1 MFEPRIK
8 RSCLVVSLTS
18 MFLFGV
24 FLLSS
29 CARINQAI
37 HKDQGGEVTAGATS
51 GKAAVVQQ
59 GTSYAFPDV
68 PVPIEL
74 KKVEDKTLT
83 ISTPGFHGG
92 IVVLKGRVT
101 PDSLVNFFQKTM
113 PEYGWR
119 QVGSLTA
126 KRSFLA
132 FSKHNSGH
140 CLIQI
145 YQGPMGFETEVQI
158 WIAEPASH

>member
-1 MFEPRIK
+1 MFEPRVK
-8 RSCLVVSLTS
+8 RICLVVSLTS

-24 FLLSS
+24 FMLSS
-29 CARINQAI
+29 CARITKGM
-37 HKDQGGEVTAGATS
+37 HKDQGGEMMGVPS
-51 GKAAVVQQ
+51 GQAAVAQPST
-59 GTSYAFPDV
+59 GYAFPDV

-101 PDSLVNFFQKTM
+101 PDSLVDFFQKTM
-113 PEYGWR
+113 PEYGWK

-132 FSKHNSGH
+132 FSKNNSGH